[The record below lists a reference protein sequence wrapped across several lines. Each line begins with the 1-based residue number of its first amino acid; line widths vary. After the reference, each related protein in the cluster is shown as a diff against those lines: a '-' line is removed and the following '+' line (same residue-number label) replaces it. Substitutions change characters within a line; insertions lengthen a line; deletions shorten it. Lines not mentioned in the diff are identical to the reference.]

1 MTSPLHECNLIKIC
15 SSIMIADP
23 GPLFIN
29 CLNSDQNLK
38 HTTEIVHL
46 FSYGS
51 ILESTYPGMD
61 MS

>member
-1 MTSPLHECNLIKIC
+1 
-15 SSIMIADP
+15 MIADP
-23 GPLFIN
+23 EPLFIS
-29 CLNSDQNLK
+29 CLNSVQNLK